1 MYSNLKINRSS
12 KPHRTT
18 LETLFMSTRS
28 ISVYRSLLLVAL
40 ALSGQSLLAAEPTQ
54 SLAEKRLSIFKGTA
68 PGIVI
73 VDFDKAPRAGASAQR
88 SASTA
93 HGTGDG
99 TGDGA
104 GTATD
109 SKNHDA
115 TASEQTSGSRFLSAL
130 PPPSGRSLQSARRL
144 DAPDQGIAVPTAHSA
159 SQPLAEPPKR

>member
-1 MYSNLKINRSS
+1 
-12 KPHRTT
+12 
-18 LETLFMSTRS
+18 MSTRS
-28 ISVYRSLLLVAL
+28 ISVYRSLFLVAL
-40 ALSGQSLLAAEPTQ
+40 ALSGQSLPAAEPTQ

-99 TGDGA
+99 A
-104 GTATD
+104 GTAAD
-109 SKNHDA
+109 SKNHDT